1 MTPQQK
7 LTALIASMTAEVRD
21 AFLAAIGAVSD
32 GALASELAEAIEA
45 GRFDRVFALL
55 NIAAPVFRPVTRAFE
70 SAYEKFAEWKSGTFP
85 KRINTPSG
93 SMMFRFDMTNERAER
108 WLKEQSSGLITRVQ
122 DETRQNIRSIMT
134 EGMQA
139 GRNPRSV
146 ALDIVGRYDAATG
159 KRIGGIIGLTRNQE
173 TWVRSARLKL
183 EQLDDT
189 YFNMKLRD
197 ARFDDTVRKAIE
209 TGKPL
214 PADTV
219 DKLITRY
226 KDNALK
232 ARAENIARTEMAQS
246 LNQSEYEATKQAVD
260 SGAIRPQ
267 AVTREWDSAGDSR
280 VRPAHRVMDGQRV
293 GLDEAFTAPD
303 GQKLMF
309 PGDTSLG
316 ASLDLTNSCRCRVKT
331 VIDWFDGV
339 E

>member
-7 LTALIASMTAEVRD
+7 LTLLIASMTAEVRD
-21 AFLAAIGAVSD
+21 AFLAAIANVTD
-32 GALASELAEAIEA
+32 GVIVSELSDAIEA
-45 GRFDRVFALL
+45 GRYDQVFALL
-55 NIAAPVFRPVTRAFE
+55 NIVAPVFRPITKAFE
-70 SAYEKFAEWKSGTFP
+70 TAFETFGNWKGETFP
-85 KRINTPSG
+85 KRLKTPSG
-93 SMMFRFDMTNERAER
+93 SMMFRFDMTNQRAEK
-108 WLKEQSSGLITRVQ
+108 WLKDQSSGLISRVQ
-122 DETRQNIRSIMT
+122 DETRQTIRNAMT

-139 GRNPRSV
+139 GRNPRNV
-146 ALDIVGRYDAATG
+146 ALDLVGRYDPIAG
-159 KRIGGIIGLTRNQE
+159 KRVGGLIGLSTNQE
-173 TWVRSARLKL
+173 NWVRSARGKL
-183 EQLDDT
+183 ETLDEA
-189 YFNMKLRD
+189 YFNMSLRD
-197 ARFDDTVRKAIE
+197 KRFDATVRKAIE
-209 TGKPL
+209 SGKPL

-232 ARAENIARTEMAQS
+232 ARAENIARTEISLS

-260 SGAIRPQ
+260 SGAVRAQ

-280 VRPAHRVMDGQRV
+280 VRPAHKVMDGQRV

-316 ASLDLTNSCRCRVKT
+316 ASVTLTVMCRCRVKT
-331 VIDWFDGV
+331 DVDWFDGV